1 MGEIRLNFPAM
12 LLASL
17 AAGCYLRKEGSV
29 REKRKGLCVCQD
41 HVRVSYL
48 AGLGRQRQC
57 FNLFIG
63 V

>member
-1 MGEIRLNFPAM
+1 M
-12 LLASL
+12 
-17 AAGCYLRKEGSV
+17 

-57 FNLFIG
+57 YRFLLFFNSKQEIYLSKSRCVISCCFYPPKK
-63 V
+63 